1 VLSWSDDRWLEVC
14 RKSLPLKKDAT
25 VRGKSGLH
33 RAECQLTAGECELM
47 ESTTENIPPQGK
59 GEKVR

>member
-1 VLSWSDDRWLEVC
+1 MIASWC
-14 RKSLPLKKDAT
+14 FAKSLPLKKDAT

-47 ESTTENIPPQGK
+47 ESTTENIPP
-59 GEKVR
+59 KVRVKR